1 MIFNKGDLTLPV
13 SVTIADAERC
23 GRICA
28 RTLAKAF
35 TSLKAQNRKPRDLF
49 ETLVE
54 EANTAEDLSQRRLYL
69 NAVLG
74 GAKVFP
80 EEASLSL
87 ASAGNDDV
95 VTQHHLETEMQK
107 LQDTF

>member
-1 MIFNKGDLTLPV
+1 MVGALFP
-13 SVTIADAERC
+13 
-23 GRICA
+23 
-28 RTLAKAF
+28 
-35 TSLKAQNRKPRDLF
+35 SLKVQNRKPRDLF
-49 ETLVE
+49 EILVDK
-54 EANTAEDLSQRRLYL
+54 ANSAEDLSQRRLFL
-69 NAVLG
+69 NEVLA

-80 EEASLSL
+80 EEASLAL